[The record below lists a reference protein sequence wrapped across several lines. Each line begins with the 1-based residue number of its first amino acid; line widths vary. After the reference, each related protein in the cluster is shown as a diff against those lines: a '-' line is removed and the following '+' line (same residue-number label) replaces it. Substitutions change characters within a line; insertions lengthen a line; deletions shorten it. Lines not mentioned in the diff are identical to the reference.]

1 MMLFYYVNF
10 NENIIFDGHT
20 TKFLRISIP
29 PHDNHIQQPSN
40 EPSPR
45 SYYITLLPVYLY
57 DDNSQYYINNINVID
72 IYNDLN
78 NGNIVEYNSF
88 NFFGTSNNK
97 LFFGDNYDKIKLPK
111 PNYWDVI
118 HEGDIYEYRIDY
130 DGNDNEIIKLVL
142 FISEFKPI
150 YNNTTPSVYKFIHGY
165 DAWANNGSELLD
177 MPPIPLNS
185 NIVYTS
191 DDLKKGIKSI
201 NSKIY
206 DYLLNNNISESQP
219 AYPYYEFPYLP
230 FKIDYKEID
239 IIGFKNTQRGKKI
252 I

>member
-1 MMLFYYVNF
+1 
-10 NENIIFDGHT
+10 
-20 TKFLRISIP
+20 
-29 PHDNHIQQPSN
+29 
-40 EPSPR
+40 
-45 SYYITLLPVYLY
+45 
-57 DDNSQYYINNINVID
+57 
-72 IYNDLN
+72 
-78 NGNIVEYNSF
+78 
-88 NFFGTSNNK
+88 
-97 LFFGDNYDKIKLPK
+97 
-111 PNYWDVI
+111 
-118 HEGDIYEYRIDY
+118 
-130 DGNDNEIIKLVL
+130 
-142 FISEFKPI
+142 
-150 YNNTTPSVYKFIHGY
+150 
-165 DAWANNGSELLD
+165 

-239 IIGFKNTQRGKKI
+239 IIGIKNTQRGKKI